1 MGEIGG
7 KGGQK
12 AAAVCWLWPQR
23 PQRTGARAGG
33 LYRGKRTMRASAP
46 HTKQRRARD
55 VLLRRPL
62 SFRRR
67 ASR

>member
-46 HTKQRRARD
+46 DTKQRRARD
-55 VLLRRPL
+55 VLLRRPTSL
-62 SFRRR
+62 PKSV
-67 ASR
+67 SC